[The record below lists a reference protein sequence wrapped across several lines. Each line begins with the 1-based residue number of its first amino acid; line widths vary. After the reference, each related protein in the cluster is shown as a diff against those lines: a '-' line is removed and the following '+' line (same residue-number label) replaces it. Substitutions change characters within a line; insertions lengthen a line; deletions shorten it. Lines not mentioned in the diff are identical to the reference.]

1 MYLMKVV
8 YIPNVNKKQLLECT
22 YQKTKEQSNGNYKD

>member
-1 MYLMKVV
+1 MYLI
-8 YIPNVNKKQLLECT
+8 IPNVNKKHLLECT